1 MGSWEMMS
9 NIFDARSIL
18 RKEIR
23 EGLFLEVIQMS
34 ILLSVFIQLLFSFY
48 RKVLK
53 TLRCVADGVAPAASG
68 CSKR

>member
-34 ILLSVFIQLLFSFY
+34 ILLSVLIQPLFSFY

-53 TLRCVADGVAPAASG
+53 TLR
-68 CSKR
+68 